1 MCFYSPIYWEIK
13 CILHIVKQFILHR
26 YKKRNKAVEAEKRR
40 KVAHS
45 KEPSL
50 VRHEERN
57 EKKQR
62 EQHTLGK

>member
-1 MCFYSPIYWEIK
+1 MYFYSLINWEIK

-40 KVAHS
+40 KVAHFR
-45 KEPSL
+45 EPSL

-57 EKKQR
+57 ER
-62 EQHTLGK
+62 ETKRAAYSR